1 MANLKIHLPREL
13 DPNAAPDGLTKMLR
27 EKVSEGITRKV
38 ARNVNGLRQLNVTP
52 FDASLK
58 LGTEF
63 RDIKFRDIEWMDFD
77 RPLKRTKQRPFDASL
92 RMRTEFREIKF
103 REIKFREIKFREIEW
118 MDLNAELN
126 FDR

>member
-1 MANLKIHLPREL
+1 
-13 DPNAAPDGLTKMLR
+13 
-27 EKVSEGITRKV
+27 
-38 ARNVNGLRQLNVTP
+38 
-52 FDASLK
+52 
-58 LGTEF
+58 
-63 RDIKFRDIEWMDFD
+63 MDFD